1 MQKLIS
7 YLKVG
12 YIKMAINLLSKED
25 VKRKVDTGEDI
36 IFIDAR
42 SEEVYTEDSDQ
53 IEGAIHLP
61 EVLEHEVYTE
71 LPKNREYII
80 YTSKEN
86 EELSKR
92 MAEFLNEKGFTAY
105 ALKGGFEEWRDSA
118 LPIEPINASGT
129 PLE

>member
-1 MQKLIS
+1 
-7 YLKVG
+7 
-12 YIKMAINLLSKED
+12 MAVDILSKEEA
-25 VKRKVDTGEDI
+25 KRKIDTGEDV

-42 SEEVYTEDSDQ
+42 PEEIYTEDSDQ

-61 EVLEHEVYTE
+61 EMLEHEVYTG

-80 YTSKEN
+80 YTNKDN
-86 EELSKR
+86 EDLSKR
-92 MAEFLNEKGFTAY
+92 MATFLKEKGFTAY

-118 LPIEPINASGT
+118 LPIEPINAPGT